1 MIDFVIFSG
10 GMVLLSLAFAVVVGV
25 VDIIKDWK

>member
-1 MIDFVIFSG
+1 MIDFVFFSG